1 MQKLQLYIGTERVDL
16 FKDETVSLT
25 QTIKNV
31 KDISK
36 VFTEFTQTFSVPAS
50 RVNNK
55 IFKHYYNFNI
65 SGGFDARKKA
75 DAKLELNDL
84 PFKDGKI
91 KLEGVELKNNLAHT
105 YKITFFG
112 NTVNLKDILGDAQL
126 SSLAFNGL
134 NKPYKFTEIRDALSP
149 LAIFDTDK
157 IIAPFITHTNRLIY
171 DSSSHV
177 AYDPEA
183 TTNNLYHQGS
193 GNWQQNGVAWTEFKY
208 AIRVQQI
215 INEIQFRYPS
225 IQFSDD
231 FFNNTD
237 NEKFYNLF
245 MWLHRKSGDVE
256 PATQVEVI
264 YTKLEDLISTNT
276 QVVSSVSGGVVFV
289 SASQVNGYFAS
300 SIRVKLNPSAST
312 PNIYSYQ
319 VIRDG
324 GEIIAQGNEVSGNIN
339 VNITTENNAFRNNS
353 SYLIQISSPLGIAFD
368 AGDIEVEINY
378 FDTNTTPT
386 TFPKDTYENNATVTI
401 AANPDFQF
409 VIAEQIPKMKIIDF
423 ISGLFNM
430 FSLTAYVDRFG
441 VIVVQELDKYYERNT
456 PLSAGFIARV
466 EADGGVVES
475 PLCIDYTLDI
485 QIEKINI
492 DKYLDTTKST
502 VDVALPFKEINFSY
516 KGLGTFLAKQFNQ
529 LTNSGWGSLS
539 YSLNGEIFDAPS
551 EAYKIELPFEHMQ
564 FERLYDVN
572 TTLTST
578 TPTAIQYGYSV
589 NENQQSYIGEPLLF
603 YPIVKS
609 AISTIGEQTP
619 RIRDTQSSGSN
630 SVADL
635 DQFIIPSN
643 SLGTTPT
650 TSGKINIHFQN
661 ELNEYLA
668 NQPTGANNA
677 DDFTDTLFETEYKT
691 YIQDVFNFRRRLV
704 KVTAYLPMKV
714 YYNLKL
720 NDLIEIGQDTYKIN
734 SLTTDLTTGKTEFE
748 LLNTIL

>member
-1 MQKLQLYIGTERVDL
+1 MRRLQLYIGNERVDL

-31 KDISK
+31 KDLKK

-50 RVNNK
+50 RTNNK
-55 IFKHYYNFNI
+55 IFKHYYNFDI
-65 SGGFDARKKA
+65 SGGFDARIKV

-84 PFKDGKI
+84 PFKEGKI
-91 KLEGVELKNNLAHT
+91 SLQGVELKNNLAHT

-112 NTVNLKDILGDAQL
+112 NTINLKDILGDAQL

-134 NKPYKFTEIRDALSP
+134 NKSYKFTEIRDALSP
-149 LAIFDTDK
+149 LAISDSDK

-171 DSSSHV
+171 DSSSHPV
-177 AYDPEA
+177 YDPEA
-183 TTNNLYHQGS
+183 TTNNLFAHTGTTH
-193 GNWQQNGVAWTEFKY
+193 NGVAWNQFKY

-231 FFNNTD
+231 FFNDTS

-289 SASQVNGYFAS
+289 SASQTDGYFAS
-300 SIRVKLNPSAST
+300 SIRVKLT
-312 PNIYSYQ
+312 PNTANIYSYQ
-319 VIRDG
+319 VIKNG

-339 VNITTENNAFRNNS
+339 VNITSASNFRNNS
-353 SYLIQISSPLGIAFD
+353 SYLIQFSSPLGIEFN
-368 AGDIEVEINY
+368 AGDIEIEINY
-378 FDTNTTPT
+378 IDINTTPA

-401 AANPDFQF
+401 DANPDFQF

-423 ISGLFNM
+423 LSGLFNM
-430 FSLTAYVDRFG
+430 FNLTAYVNDVG
-441 VIVVQELDKYYERNT
+441 TIVVR
-456 PLSAGFIARV
+456 
-466 EADGGVVES
+466 
-475 PLCIDYTLDI
+475 TLDSYYADSTTVY
-485 QIEKINI
+485 NI
-492 DKYLDTTKST
+492 DQYLDTTKST
-502 VDVALPFKEINFSY
+502 VDIALPFKEINFSY

-539 YSLNGEIFDAPS
+539 YSLDGEIFDTPS

-564 FERLYDVN
+564 FERLYDAN

-603 YPIVKS
+603 YPIVKT
-609 AISTIGEQTP
+609 AISTSGGQKP
-619 RIRDTQSSGSN
+619 RIRDTQSTAI
-630 SVADL
+630 ADL

-643 SLGTTPT
+643 SLETLPT

-668 NQPTGANNA
+668 NQPTGTDNA
-677 DDFTDTLFETEYKT
+677 DEFTDTLFETEYKE
-691 YIQDVFNFRRRLV
+691 YIQDVFNTSRRLV
-704 KVTAYLPMKV
+704 KITAYLPMKV
-714 YYNLKL
+714 YYNLQL
-720 NDLIEIGQDTYKIN
+720 NDLIEVGQSRYKIN
-734 SLTTDLTTGKTEFE
+734 SMKTDLTTGKTEFE